1 MPDDAENK
9 REMEEPGCGPAPP
22 ADQQGGAP
30 AEEQDW
36 DVAKRILAFAAAA
49 VMIYASVWL
58 GCHAVRYAGPLL
70 VGLAMLLAAAVLLG
84 AGLAMTAM
92 GLLGVPRWQAPGEG
106 GDLLE
111 QEAERRGLPTDPE
124 AYQNGGV
131 GVAATART
139 TAEAELIASRLN
151 ARNIPAWADQPH
163 ASTWLSHAQFALNPE
178 GVRVLVPLGRLA
190 DAKRVIAAHPRQE
203 GQAEEASG
211 EVPARPFR
219 RTGAAVFLLCL
230 GLGMV
235 LWAAALTMD
244 AGTDGLE
251 ATEAVVLIVWGLL
264 GLVLC
269 VAGILGLRSGPEPE
283 D

>member
-1 MPDDAENK
+1 MPDDVEQE
-9 REMEEPGCGPAPP
+9 RQMEEAGRGPAPP
-22 ADQQGGAP
+22 ADQQGDAS

-49 VMIYASVWL
+49 VMVYASVWL

-84 AGLAMTAM
+84 AGLVMTAM
-92 GLLGVPRWQAPGEG
+92 GLLGVPRRQAPGEG

-163 ASTWLSHAQFALNPE
+163 VSTWLSHAQFALNPE

-190 DAKRVIAAHPRQE
+190 DAKRVIAEHPCQE

-264 GLVLC
+264 GLALC